1 MRARS
6 EVADLARSWLG
17 KNEKDGSHKEIIDI
31 YNSHSPLP
39 RNYKMLYTASWCACF
54 WSALAIKLGYT
65 DIMPVEISCGNLI
78 TIAKKM
84 GIWEERDDYIPS
96 QGDAILY
103 DWQDKGSGDNEA
115 WPDHIGMVEYSD
127 KEESGYIVAI
137 EGNYDDCVKKRTI
150 SINGKYIRGFITPK
164 YDMDTISVDVAPG
177 KDIKTLAMEVIAG
190 VWGSGETRKKSLASV
205 GYDYKEVQAMVNQ
218 ILNGKAEKPV
228 EVIPAPSDPKVETSV
243 KRTVKTTC
251 VAKGFSKSIAAVYK
265 TSTDVY
271 CRNDAGTNKK
281 ALCIIP
287 KGSSVRCYGYYN
299 TYKGVKWYLIAFD
312 SKEGVHYEGF
322 IHSTYL
328 KRG

>member
-1 MRARS
+1 MRERS
-6 EVADLARSWLG
+6 AVADLARSWIG
-17 KNEKDGSHKEIIDI
+17 KNEKNGSHKEIIDI

-39 RNYKMLYTASWCACF
+39 RNYKMPYTASWCACT
-54 WSALAIKLGYT
+54 WSALAIKLDYT
-65 DIMPVEISCGNLI
+65 DIMPIEVSCGELI
-78 TIAKKM
+78 KKSQAM
-84 GIWEERDDYIPS
+84 GIWQENDGYIPD

-103 DWQDKGSGDNEA
+103 DWQDTGKGDNTA
-115 WPDHIGMVEYSD
+115 WPDHIGIVEYVD
-127 KEESGYIVAI
+127 KEAGYIVAI

-164 YDMDTISVDVAPG
+164 YDTNTISVDSSI
-177 KDIKTLAMEVIAG
+177 KDVKTIAREVIAG
-190 VWGSGETRKKSLASV
+190 MWGSGEIRKRSLAAA
-205 GYDYKEVQAMVNQ
+205 GYAYAEVQAMVNQ

-251 VAKGFSKSIAAVYK
+251 VAKGFNKSVASSYK

-281 ALCIIP
+281 ALCLIP

-299 TYKGVKWYLIAFD
+299 TFKGVKWYLIAFD
-312 SKEGVHYEGF
+312 SKDGTHYEGF
-322 IHSTYL
+322 THSSYL